1 MVSLGGNLRREIVAT
16 TQQPVNVFEYERL
29 AKEKLPGMVY
39 DYYASGA
46 NDEITLRDNHEAY
59 DRIKLRY
66 RVLVDVSKLNL
77 QTSVYGQS
85 ISMPII
91 VAPMAFQGMA
101 HPDGELATARATGNA
116 GTIMV
121 LSTLSNNSIEAVT
134 REATGP
140 VWFQLYVFKD
150 RGVTK
155 SLVQRA
161 EAAGCKA
168 LVLTVDSPYLGR
180 RERDIR
186 NGFSLGGALK
196 AKNLEKSAQ
205 EHVPAK
211 KDTSGLAAYL
221 EAFYDTGL
229 TWKDIEWFKSI
240 TKLPVLVKGIARG
253 DDAKLAIEHGVDGII
268 VSNHGG
274 RQLDTSP
281 ATIDVLPEI
290 IEAVDRKFDVI
301 VDGGIR
307 RGTDVVKALAYG
319 AKAVLVG
326 RPILWGLATEGEAGV
341 SRVLN
346 MYREDLETSM
356 ALCGCTSP
364 AQIKPDLIWTR
375 K

>member
-1 MVSLGGNLRREIVAT
+1 MDTSA
-16 TQQPVNVFEYERL
+16 QPVNVFEYEKL

-66 RVLVDVSKLNL
+66 RVLVDVSNISLKASIFN
-77 QTSVYGQS
+77 QE
-85 ISMPII
+85 ISMPIM

-101 HPDGELATARATGNA
+101 HPDGELATARACGND

-121 LSTLSNNSIEAVT
+121 LSTLSNHSIEAVT

-140 VWFQLYVFKD
+140 IWFQLYVFKD
-150 RGVTK
+150 RGMTK

-196 AKNLEKSAQ
+196 AKNLEKSVQ
-205 EHVPAK
+205 ENVPAK
-211 KDTSGLAAYL
+211 KNTSGLAAYL

-229 TWKDIEWFKSI
+229 TWKDLEWFKSI

-253 DDAKLAIEHGVDGII
+253 DDAQLAIKNGADGIV

-281 ATIDVLPEI
+281 ATIEVLPEI
-290 IEAVDRKFDVI
+290 IEAVDGKFDVI

-307 RGTDVVKALAYG
+307 RGTDVVKALACG
-319 AKAVLVG
+319 AKAVFVG

-341 SRVLN
+341 SKVLN
-346 MYREDLETSM
+346 MYREDFQTSM
-356 ALCGCTSP
+356 ALCGCTTP
-364 AQIKPDLIWTR
+364 DQIKRDLIWTR